1 MRRFT
6 LITIICLVVL
16 LAGAAVA
23 QLVIAGTD
31 REPYPGPVPGTPY
44 PFPSSPRPVPPTP
57 SLTP

>member
-1 MRRFT
+1 VRRFT

-23 QLVIAGTD
+23 QLLIAGAD

-44 PFPSSPRPVPPTP
+44 PIPSSLTQMPPAPSPTP
-57 SLTP
+57 

>member
-1 MRRFT
+1 VRRFT

-23 QLVIAGTD
+23 QLVIAGAD

-44 PFPSSPRPVPPTP
+44 PFPSSPTLVSPTP
-57 SLTP
+57 FRTP

>member
-16 LAGAAVA
+16 LAGAAVV
-23 QLVIAGTD
+23 QLLIAGAD

-44 PFPSSPRPVPPTP
+44 PLPSSPTPMPPAPSPTP
-57 SLTP
+57 